1 MEHLDTHKRYMKH
14 IKLFENFESPSEQ
27 ESQNTD
33 KICVI
38 RCRAEDDD
46 SDVLNTYCT
55 VAKSSTLGGVIK
67 LAVGSQQLE
76 EGTFLRYFNLF
87 YPGDDQEKKQEL
99 ENELLKLSSCIS
111 SSDPGKALTTF
122 LIEIWEEKNYRTY
135 VEKIEVR
142 IFDVERPSEKRIA
155 GINTLRKTQYKPLLS
170 PSYEYKDFVET
181 FVGEIPDDLE
191 RSISAYS
198 GADSIMSFIEKGI

>member
-1 MEHLDTHKRYMKH
+1 MEHSDIYKRYMKH
-14 IKLFENFESPSEQ
+14 IKLFENFESPSEP
-27 ESQNTD
+27 ESQNTG

-38 RCRAEDDD
+38 RCRAENDD
-46 SDVLNTYCT
+46 SGDLNTYCT
-55 VAKSSTLGGVIK
+55 VAKSSTLEKVIK

-76 EGTFLRYFNLF
+76 NGTFLRYFNIF
-87 YPGDDQEKKQEL
+87 YPGDDAEEKQKLQEEL
-99 ENELLKLSSCIS
+99 VKLSSCIS
-111 SSDPGKALTTF
+111 SSDPEKALTTF
-122 LIEIWEEKNYRTY
+122 LIELWEEYNYRTY

-142 IFDVERPSEKRIA
+142 IFDVKRHSENGIA

-191 RSISAYS
+191 RSISAYG
-198 GADSIMSFIEKGI
+198 GADSIMSFIERGI

>member
-14 IKLFENFESPSEQ
+14 IKLFENFESPSEP

-38 RCRAEDDD
+38 RCIAAADYD
-46 SDVLNTYCT
+46 SDVLRRYFT
-55 VAKSSTLGGVIK
+55 VAKSSTLEKAIK
-67 LAVGSQQLE
+67 LAVGSQELE
-76 EGTFLRYFNLF
+76 DGTFLRYFNIF
-87 YPGDDQEKKQEL
+87 YPGDDAEEKQKLQEEL
-99 ENELLKLSSCIS
+99 VKLSSCIS
-111 SSDPGKALTTF
+111 SSDPEKALTTF
-122 LIEIWEEKNYRTY
+122 LIELWEEYNYRKY
-135 VEKIEVR
+135 VEKIEVG
-142 IFDVERPSEKRIA
+142 IFDVKRHSENGIA

-191 RSISAYS
+191 RSISAYTGGNS
-198 GADSIMSFIEKGI
+198 VISFMEK